1 MRVSSA
7 LLRLAILLGLGL
19 VAPSALAVH
28 RDPDRSEAHGAAHGR
43 PRVVVDRVELR
54 EAVDNPSL
62 VRKKLMPILKREGR
76 HADWGAGSGSRVT
89 FRFELTEL
97 RVEGNGDVL
106 RVHCQAVGRLPR
118 GRRARGGL
126 VFSGDAAKKNELVER
141 TLEIVARGVITRLA
155 ELERKRRGL
164 LASR

>member
-7 LLRLAILLGLGL
+7 LVLLAVLLGLGL
-19 VAPSALAVH
+19 VAPSALGAH
-28 RDPDRSEAHGAAHGR
+28 ADPDPSEVRGAAHGR
-43 PRVVVDRVELR
+43 PKVVVDRVELG
-54 EAVDNPSL
+54 EAVENPSL
-62 VRKKLMPILKREGR
+62 VRKKLLPILKREGR
-76 HADWGAGSGSRVT
+76 HADWGTGRGSRVT

-97 RVEGNGDVL
+97 RVDQDGDAL

-155 ELERKRRGL
+155 ELERKRRG
-164 LASR
+164 ATAP

>member
-1 MRVSSA
+1 MRVSSWA
-7 LLRLAILLGLGL
+7 PVLLAVMLGLGL
-19 VAPSALAVH
+19 AAPSAAH
-28 RDPDRSEAHGAAHGR
+28 TDPRPSEVRAAAGGR
-43 PRVVVDRVELR
+43 PKIVVDRVELG
-54 EAVDNPSL
+54 EAVDSPSL
-62 VRKKLMPILKREGR
+62 VRKKLLSILKREGR
-76 HADWGAGSGSRVT
+76 HADWGAGRGSRVT

-97 RVEGNGDVL
+97 KLDQEGDVL
-106 RVHCQAVGRLPR
+106 RVHCQAIGHLPR

-126 VFSGDAAKKNELVER
+126 TYSGDAAKKNELVER